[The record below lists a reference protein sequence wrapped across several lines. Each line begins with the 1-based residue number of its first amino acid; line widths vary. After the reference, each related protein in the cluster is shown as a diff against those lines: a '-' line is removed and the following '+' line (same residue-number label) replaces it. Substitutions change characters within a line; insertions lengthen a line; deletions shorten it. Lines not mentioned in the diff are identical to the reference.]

1 MYQQWLISLNKCTML
16 KMFMIGDTGGWRKRG
31 CSNSV
36 FSTHYFPLDRRSI
49 IKSEYQHLKYYVM
62 GSWRILKNLS
72 TGIKRPKVTS
82 MNRYLHGMK
91 S

>member
-1 MYQQWLISLNKCTML
+1 MNPSGGGGVDNGAIC
-16 KMFMIGDTGGWRKRG
+16 GGWAG
-31 CSNSV
+31 VHSNSV

-49 IKSEYQHLKYYVM
+49 IKSKSEYQHLKYYDM

-82 MNRYLHGMK
+82 VNRYLHGMK